1 MNDLW
6 KIIVLVV
13 KQMLHIR
20 KPLFDDPKNISITVS
35 DDIRVC
41 TFRWNK
47 KDGDLD
53 LG

>member
-6 KIIVLVV
+6 KIVVLVL
-13 KQMLHIR
+13 KQMLRIR
-20 KPLFDDPKNISITVS
+20 KPLFDEPKNISITVS